1 MTHILF
7 LCLGN
12 ICRSPLAEEVF
23 RTLPPRGGRGNALE
37 TDSAGLIDYPDA
49 ELPHER
55 MRRTAARR
63 GYPLTHRSRPVTA
76 ADFRR
81 FDYIVAMDAANL
93 RGLARLRPA
102 DAKAAVVLLADYLTR
117 HASSSIPDPYCGTAA
132 EFEHVVD
139 LCEDACAELLCR
151 LA

>member
-7 LCLGN
+7 ICLGN

-23 RTLPPRGGRGNALE
+23 RTLAERSGRGTDFE
-37 TDSAGLIDYPDA
+37 IDSAGLIDYHEG
-49 ELPHER
+49 ELADER
-55 MRRTAARR
+55 MRRTAERR
-63 GYPLTHRSRPVTA
+63 GYRLTHRSRPACA

-102 DAKAAVVLLADYLTR
+102 DAKVEVVLLADYLTR
-117 HASSSIPDPYCGTAA
+117 HASSSIPDPYYGTTAD
-132 EFEHVVD
+132 FEHVVD

>member
-1 MTHILF
+1 MVHILF
-7 LCLGN
+7 ICLGN

-23 RTLPPRGGRGNALE
+23 RTLAEHGGRGKDFE
-37 TDSAGLIDYPDA
+37 IDSAGLIDYHEG
-49 ELPHER
+49 ELADER
-55 MRRTAARR
+55 MRRTAARH
-63 GYPLTHRSRPVTA
+63 GYRLTHRSRPVTA

-102 DAKAAVVLLADYLTR
+102 DAKAEVVLLADYLTR
-117 HASSSIPDPYCGTAA
+117 HASSSIPDPYYGTAA
-132 EFEHVVD
+132 DFEHVVD